1 MPGSEFNSYTL
12 GILGRGVEALGRDNL
27 ADALGTYGGYEGLA
41 DALREINDGEFAAA
55 ADQLEAE
62 ANDPRLVVEKYQPN
76 KPRELVAVDLHKTFT
91 QVIGTLTTWTK
102 TIGEAI
108 AGSATPNVWFKPEG
122 LADPLDIPK
131 IEEAFDRAPI
141 NEQYRDGHKNNDGEV
156 ITTGGA
162 AALKQQMA
170 YVAAAETAYRLRHAT
185 SVRCTLHHAMRK
197 EAHGHDKGI
206 FQRIQSWLVDNIKA
220 GIGVS

>member
-12 GILGRGVEALGRDNL
+12 GILGRGIEALGRDDL

-41 DALREINDGEFAAA
+41 DALREINDGEFAEA

-62 ANDPRLVVEKYQPN
+62 ANDPRLVVEEYTPN
-76 KPRELVAVDLHKTFT
+76 KPRELTAVDLHKTFT
-91 QVIGTLTTWTK
+91 QVVGTLTTWTK

-108 AGSATPNVWFKPEG
+108 AGSATPSAWFKPEEIT
-122 LADPLDIPK
+122 DPLDIPR
-131 IEEAFDRAPI
+131 IEAGFDREAM
-141 NEQYRDGHKNNDGEV
+141 NTQYRDGHKNSDGPV

-170 YVAAAETAYRLRHAT
+170 YVSAAETAYRLRHAT

-197 EAHGHDKGI
+197 EAHGHDKGV
-206 FQRIQSWLVDNIKA
+206 FQRIQSWLVDTIKA
-220 GIGVS
+220 GIGG